1 MATFR
6 MGTGSA
12 NTVKTAVRRF
22 GSVAALVGA
31 LGACDGDAGTTPEGD
46 TSGADVGVATGTSQ
60 VAKPAGVRFCT
71 SGSDT
76 KSAVTCVETAVS
88 VDPVTPDAGCDPA
101 QIIGLDGGL
110 GYPWGGANVTGR
122 SGAAK
127 SFTCNGC
134 PNGLPELQGRWRAH
148 GFVEDSD
155 EPDYRYPDAKTD
167 LATVLFVDGN
177 TFYAAEAD
185 ARDGS
190 SWQSRGFYF
199 CGMKPESSG
208 KHIYWADLDDNGAIV
223 NWTRT
228 DPILTSGSDNLL
240 ITYFNSLIDVSV
252 TTSVSYGYCRIGSSR
267 GGQVCNSPF
276 LD

>member
-1 MATFR
+1 MAK
-6 MGTGSA
+6 
-12 NTVKTAVRRF
+12 VKSVSRF
-22 GSVAALVGA
+22 HPRSLCAALPIAGLLAVAG
-31 LGACDGDAGTTPEGD
+31 CDSDGTTPSGDSGGD
-46 TSGADVGVATGTSQ
+46 TPAAVGTTQ
-60 VAKPAGVRFCT
+60 VRKPAGVSFCT
-71 SGSDT
+71 SGTGT
-76 KSAVTCVETAVS
+76 KSAVTCVETAVA
-88 VDPVTPDAGCDPA
+88 VGPVTPDSACDPA
-101 QIIGLDGGL
+101 QITTLAGGL
-110 GYPWGGANVTGR
+110 GYPWGGATVG
-122 SGAAK
+122 AK

-148 GFVEDSD
+148 GFVDDSD

-199 CGMKPESSG
+199 CGMKPESGG
-208 KHIYWADLDDNGAIV
+208 KHIYWADLDASGAIV

-228 DPILTSGSDNLL
+228 DPILSSGPDNLL
-240 ITYFNSLIDVSV
+240 IKFFNSATNLGD
-252 TTSVSYGYCRIGSSR
+252 TTGFNYGYCRLDSSR